1 MCAAFSD
8 ADHRLGGG
16 YARSTLLHYVNQVVL
31 PLLRGSYDDTIGREL
46 IAANRAVV
54 QSVRVHEFRFA
65 PARARPAL
73 LHPGP
78 SAGAGQRK
86 PRAGGA
92 HPGRYGDAGALP
104 RRRAQALDL
113 ASAGLRTGLGCGSPS
128 TAARCA
134 ALQGREHAVRGDRR
148 ACAQACTVAERA
160 LDRAVPAD
168 EPAWIQ
174 FFTAEQLSAEMLYMA
189 SDLGRRGDVQ
199 QLAPG
204 VLTCPG
210 GMQRRRVLCATAL
223 AMSYLP
229 APGNNSGGDVDRAAT
244 LLLEVI
250 PSLGSL
256 SSARS
261 LERFNSARRALAAH
275 AERPSVQEL
284 SKTTSE
290 PPSR

>member
-1 MCAAFSD
+1 MCNLCAFTSFD
-8 ADHRLGGG
+8 SHLHGLAQRYFIQALRLAQASG
-16 YARSTLLHYVNQVVL
+16 
-31 PLLRGSYDDTIGREL
+31 
-46 IAANRAVV
+46 NRA
-54 QSVRVHEFRFA
+54 
-65 PARARPAL
+65 L
-73 LHPGP
+73 
-78 SAGAGQRK
+78 
-86 PRAGGA
+86 GA
-92 HPGRYGDAGALP
+92 HILADMAMQAHYLGDA
-104 RRRAQALDL
+104 AQALDL